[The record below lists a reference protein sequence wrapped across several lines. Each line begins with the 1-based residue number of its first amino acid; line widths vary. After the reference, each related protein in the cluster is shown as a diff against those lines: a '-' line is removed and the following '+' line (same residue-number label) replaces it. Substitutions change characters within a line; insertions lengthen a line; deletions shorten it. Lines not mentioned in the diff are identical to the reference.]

1 MKKANVVV
9 IMADQLRYDFVTS
22 IHMPNLRALAAESA
36 VFHNAYCAAP
46 LCVPSRG
53 AFFTGRYPN
62 STGCLINPWAEA
74 DTQHG
79 LIPEGTS
86 NLYELLSQDWDC
98 WHTGKQHLLYDPP
111 LERRAASPVHW
122 NTLEDHY
129 GPMLTSLGKRA
140 PGGQRFRAKMP
151 ELVSG
156 KHTMLGDY
164 STPTTGRYDPGFD
177 SFFDGYILQSSLDA
191 LDNRDR
197 SKPFFLSA
205 MFLAPHPPFD
215 IPEPWYS
222 MVREIALPEN
232 VGRWS
237 EGQSPLQLYNIT
249 GFIGSRYSRD
259 DWREIWRVYAGL
271 VALLDHCVGSIVA
284 KLKEQGIYDDTLI
297 VFTTDHGEM
306 LGSHCL
312 WQKMCLYEEAVRTP
326 VLFKWPA
333 GAGAVGSRTEPVSH
347 IDVLP
352 TICAALGVTP
362 PESLPGLSLAQP
374 NTGPADVERDIF
386 IQYDG
391 NGGLGN
397 FSRCIIRGSSKL
409 IVDIFKDETFFE
421 LYDLAKDPQEQRNLV
436 RKHPG
441 RAARLF
447 EALTAHMRQTGDHLV
462 MTENRIET
470 FIAERTEMWTSTT
483 L

>member
-1 MKKANVVV
+1 MKKPNVVI

-22 IHMPNLRALAAESA
+22 MHMPNLQALAAESA
-36 VFHNAYCAAP
+36 VFLNAYCAAP

-74 DTQHG
+74 DKQHG
-79 LIPEGTS
+79 LIPDGTP
-86 NLYELLSQDWDC
+86 NLYDLLSQEWDC
-98 WHTGKQHLLYDPP
+98 WHTGKQHLLYEPP
-111 LERRAASPVHW
+111 LERRTASRVHW
-122 NTLEDHY
+122 HTLEDHY
-129 GPMLTSLGKRA
+129 DPMLASRGHRA
-140 PGGQRFRAKMP
+140 PGGPRFRAKVP

-156 KHTMLGDY
+156 KHTIMGDY
-164 STPTTGRYDPGFD
+164 STPAIGSYEPGFD
-177 SFFDGYILQSSLDA
+177 SFYDGYILQSSLNA
-191 LDNRDR
+191 LEKRDR

-222 MVREIALPEN
+222 NVREIELPEN
-232 VGRWS
+232 VGRWGA
-237 EGQSPLQLYNIT
+237 GQSPLQLYNLT

-271 VALLDHCVGSIVA
+271 VQLLDHCVGALVA
-284 KLKEQGIYDDTLI
+284 KLKEQGVYDDTLI

-312 WQKMCLYEEAVRTP
+312 WQKMCLYEESVRTP
-326 VLFKWPA
+326 VLFKWPS
-333 GAGAVGSRTEPVSH
+333 GTNAVGPRTEPVSH
-347 IDVLP
+347 LDVLP
-352 TICAALGVTP
+352 TICAALGVEAP
-362 PESLPGLSLAQP
+362 SNLPGTSLIP
-374 NTGPADVERDIF
+374 PAPEEPAALRDIF

-397 FSRCIIRGSSKL
+397 FSRCIVRGNDKL
-409 IVDIFKDETFFE
+409 IIDIFKDEVFFE
-421 LYDLAKDPQEQRNLV
+421 LYDLVNDPQELRNLV
-436 RKHPG
+436 REHPV
-441 RAARLF
+441 RAGELF
-447 EALTAHMRQTGDHLV
+447 AALIGHMCETGDHLAV
-462 MTENRIET
+462 RENQLDR
-470 FIAERTEMWTSTT
+470 FLAERTT